1 MFYLEL
7 LLSLVGSLLLIVC
20 VLVSVAFL
28 TLLERKVLG
37 YIQIR
42 KGPNKVGIM
51 GIPQPFCDAI
61 KLFTK
66 EQTYPLL
73 SNYISYY
80 FSPIFSL
87 FLSLLVWMCMPM
99 FIKLFSFNLGLL
111 FFLCCTSLGVY
122 TVMIAGWSSNSNYAL
137 LGGLRGVA
145 QTISYEVSMALILLS
160 FIFLIGNYN
169 MLNFYFYQSYIWFL
183 VILFP
188 MALVWFSISL
198 AETNRTPFDFAEGES
213 ELVSGFNVEY
223 SSGGFALI
231 FLAEYASILFMS
243 MLFCVI
249 FLGCDV
255 FNLLFYVKLSFISFM
270 FIWARGTLPRFRY
283 DKLMY
288 LAWKSFLPFS
298 LNYLM
303 FFIGVKIFL
312 LIILLWTFFSKANSK
327 MNFYLMFSKHML
339 IQAHWLV

>member
-1 MFYLEL
+1 MFFMDNL
-7 LLSLVGSLLLIVC
+7 LLIISSLLLIIFVM
-20 VLVSVAFL
+20 VSVAFL

-99 FIKLFSFNLGLL
+99 FVKLFSFNLGLL

-137 LGGLRGVA
+137 LGGLRAVA
-145 QTISYEVSMALILLS
+145 QTISYEVSLALVLLS
-160 FIFLIGNYN
+160 FVFLIDGYN
-169 MLNFYFYQSYIWFL
+169 MLMFYKYQMFIWFL
-183 VILFP
+183 FIMFP
-188 MALVWFSISL
+188 MSLVWFSISL

-243 MLFCVI
+243 MLFSLM
-249 FLGCDV
+249 FLGSDV
-255 FNLLFYVKLSFISFM
+255 FSFLFFFKLMFVSFM
-270 FIWARGTLPRFRY
+270 FIWVRGTLPRFRY

-298 LNYLM
+298 LNYLL
-303 FFIGVKIFL
+303 FFIGFKIFL
-312 LIILLWTFFSKANSK
+312 MYLI
-327 MNFYLMFSKHML
+327 
-339 IQAHWLV
+339 

>member
-1 MFYLEL
+1 MFYMEIVLFL
-7 LLSLVGSLLLIVC
+7 IMSLMLIIC

-42 KGPNKVGIM
+42 KGPNKVGLM

-80 FSPIFSL
+80 FSPVFSL
-87 FLSLLVWMCMPM
+87 FLSLLLWMCMPF

-111 FFLCCTSLGVY
+111 FFMCCTSLGVY

-137 LGGLRGVA
+137 LGSLRSVA
-145 QTISYEVSMALILLS
+145 QTISYEVSLALILLS
-160 FIFLIGNYN
+160 FIFLINSYN
-169 MLNFYFYQSYIWFL
+169 MLSFYYYQKYLWFFFILYPLVFIWL
-183 VILFP
+183 T
-188 MALVWFSISL
+188 ISL

-231 FLAEYASILFMS
+231 FLSEYASILFMS
-243 MLFCVI
+243 MLFSLI
-249 FLGCDV
+249 FLGGDV
-255 FNLLFYVKLSFISFM
+255 FNFMFYIKLMFISFM
-270 FIWARGTLPRFRY
+270 FIWVRGTLPRFRY

-288 LAWKSFLPFS
+288 LAWKGFLPFS
-298 LNYLM
+298 LNYLLFYVGLKIYM
-303 FFIGVKIFL
+303 FI
-312 LIILLWTFFSKANSK
+312 
-327 MNFYLMFSKHML
+327 
-339 IQAHWLV
+339 

>member
-1 MFYLEL
+1 MMLMDVIMP
-7 LLSLVGSLLLIVC
+7 LVGCVLLIIC
-20 VLVSVAFL
+20 VLVGVAFL

-42 KGPNKVGIM
+42 KGPNKVGLM
-51 GIPQPFCDAI
+51 GIPQPFSDAI

-66 EQTYPLL
+66 EQTYPIV

-87 FLSLLVWMCMPM
+87 FLSLLVWLTVPY
-99 FIKLFSFNLGLL
+99 FIGLIMFNLGLL

-137 LGGLRGVA
+137 LGGLRAVA
-145 QTISYEVSMALILLS
+145 QTISYEVSLALILLS
-160 FIFLIGNYN
+160 FIFLIGDYN
-169 MLNFYFYQSYIWFL
+169 LLSFYEYQGYVWFL
-183 VILFP
+183 FMTFP
-188 MALVWFSISL
+188 LGLSWFASCL

-249 FLGCDV
+249 FLGCDLNS
-255 FNLLFYVKLSFISFM
+255 FLFFLKLVVLSFM
-270 FIWARGTLPRFRY
+270 FIWVRGTMPRYRY

-288 LAWKSFLPFS
+288 LAWKSFLPLS
-298 LNYLM
+298 LNYLI
-303 FFIGVKIFL
+303 FFMGVKILVMFL
-312 LIILLWTFFSKANSK
+312 LL
-327 MNFYLMFSKHML
+327 
-339 IQAHWLV
+339 

>member
-1 MFYLEL
+1 MFYMEIILFL
-7 LLSLVGSLLLIVC
+7 IMSLMLIIC

-42 KGPNKVGIM
+42 KGPNKVGLM

-61 KLFTK
+61 KLFSK
-66 EQTYPLL
+66 EQTYPLV

-87 FLSLLVWMCMPM
+87 FLSLLLWMCMPF

-137 LGGLRGVA
+137 LGGLRSVA
-145 QTISYEVSMALILLS
+145 QTISYEVSLALILLS
-160 FIFLIGNYN
+160 FVFLINNYN
-169 MLNFYFYQSYIWFL
+169 LINFFFYQKYLWFII
-183 VILFP
+183 ILYP
-188 MALVWFSISL
+188 MAFIWLIISL

-223 SSGGFALI
+223 SSGSFALI
-231 FLAEYASILFMS
+231 FLSEYASILFMS
-243 MLFCVI
+243 MLFSLI
-249 FLGCDV
+249 FLGGDI
-255 FNLLFYVKLSFISFM
+255 FSIYFYIKLMFISFI
-270 FIWARGTLPRFRY
+270 FIWVRGTLPRFRY

-298 LNYLM
+298 LNYLL
-303 FFIGVKIFL
+303 FFIGLKIYL
-312 LIILLWTFFSKANSK
+312 LN
-327 MNFYLMFSKHML
+327 L
-339 IQAHWLV
+339 I